1 MAEGSWPQDVIQGRK
16 ANKRE
21 RLTQVHSDDSVDTRH
36 TRDRSP
42 DLTRARADPKTLWL
56 DGVRASQY
64 RSLVDL
70 EHYQGTQGTQHTSET
85 TGPESLKD
93 YKRERGRLQNQIASL
108 KRLEWERYE
117 RPGGNERYFQQQQR
131 RLEQE
136 VKVCEYELDGLE
148 QEWRRRPKL
157 QQAAED
163 KGRAVA
169 LWKEESKGKERALA
183 EERDK
188 ELADFRTMLQRVL
201 GTERN
206 ANTGHGHG
214 GEWKRTNVQ
223 DTRNTSTKGQGERR
237 LQIRERTSATPVT
250 GPVRCINGQKIPSER
265 MENARSRPSRDE
277 VALARTI
284 RPDKSMDSLVAAIRT
299 DSKWMISY
307 PGNPQRS
314 ASDPHRT
321 GPGASHDKK
330 EEWEP
335 RTPVAGHQSW
345 PYQSHNAEVR

>member
-1 MAEGSWPQDVIQGRK
+1 MDWSRSGVGVQSFNRLRRTKEEQWRCGKKNQKARKGRSRRKEIRSWQIS
-16 ANKRE
+16 E
-21 RLTQVHSDDSVDTRH
+21 RCC
-36 TRDRSP
+36 
-42 DLTRARADPKTLWL
+42 K
-56 DGVRASQY
+56 GC
-64 RSLVDL
+64 
-70 EHYQGTQGTQHTSET
+70 SE
-85 TGPESLKD
+85 
-93 YKRERGRLQNQIASL
+93 
-108 KRLEWERYE
+108 
-117 RPGGNERYFQQQQR
+117 
-131 RLEQE
+131 
-136 VKVCEYELDGLE
+136 
-148 QEWRRRPKL
+148 RRPKPRNSREE
-157 QQAAED
+157 QQAP
-163 KGRAVA
+163 
-169 LWKEESKGKERALA
+169 ESSIFHR
-183 EERDK
+183 
-188 ELADFRTMLQRVL
+188 
-201 GTERN
+201 ERN